1 MHAEYSDIGGI
12 SKKYREYLD
21 ILNREFH
28 APFTTEEAV
37 EVLGLDKTKGRRT
50 LAHLVSNGWLSRIS
64 KGIYN
69 TVPLGSLDPKSQSGN
84 AWIVANK
91 LFAPCYIGGWSAAEH
106 WHLTEQIF
114 NDVFVVTA
122 KNIRRTKQSVKNIR
136 YKLKSVKKNKLFG
149 TSNAWIGGVKV
160 LVSDPSKTLVD
171 MLDDPSLGGGI
182 RHVADILTNYFESDH
197 KDTTLL
203 NKYIK
208 KMNNNTIYKRLG
220 FLLEALEI
228 NEKAFIEICKKNISA
243 GYSDLDPAIVSEGKI
258 TNRWN
263 LKINVKL
270 DKGVE

>member
-1 MHAEYSDIGGI
+1 MQSEYSDIGGI

-21 ILNREFH
+21 ILNREFQ
-28 APFTTEEAV
+28 APFTTEEAIAI
-37 EVLGLDKTKGRRT
+37 LGLDKTKGRRT
-50 LAHLVSNGWLSRIS
+50 LAHLVSKGWLSRIS

-69 TVPLGSLDPKSQSGN
+69 TVPLGSLDPKSQSEN
-84 AWIVANK
+84 AWIVADK

-114 NDVFVVTA
+114 NDILVITA
-122 KNIRRTKQSVKNIR
+122 RDIRRTRQPVKNIL
-136 YKLKSVKKNKLFG
+136 YKLKSVKKDKLFG

-182 RHVADILTNYFESDH
+182 RHIADILANYFESDH
-197 KDTTLL
+197 KDIMLL

-220 FLLEALEI
+220 YLLETLEI
-228 NEKAFIEICKKNISA
+228 NEIAFTEKCRKNISA
-243 GYSDLDPAIVSEGKI
+243 GYSNLDPTVASEGKI
-258 TNRWN
+258 MNRWN
-263 LKINVKL
+263 LKLNVKL
-270 DKGVE
+270 DKAVE

>member
-1 MHAEYSDIGGI
+1 MQIEYSDIGGI

-21 ILNREFH
+21 LLHREFH

-37 EVLGLDKTKGRRT
+37 KVLGLDKTKGRRT

-64 KGIYN
+64 KGIYS
-69 TVPLGSLDPKSQSGN
+69 TVPLGTLDPKSQAEN
-84 AWIVANK
+84 AWIVADK

-106 WHLTEQIF
+106 WHLTEQVF
-114 NDVFVVTA
+114 NDIFVVTA
-122 KNIRRTKQSVKNIR
+122 KDIRRTKQPIKNIR
-136 YKLKSVKKNKLFG
+136 YKLKSVKKSRIFG

-171 MLDDPSLGGGI
+171 MLDDPSTGGGI
-182 RHVADILTNYFESDH
+182 RHVADILINYFESDH
-197 KDTTLL
+197 KDSTLL
-203 NKYIK
+203 HKYIK

-220 FLLEALEI
+220 YLLESLEI
-228 NEKAFIEICKKNISA
+228 NEKPFVEKCKKKIST
-243 GYSDLDPAIVSEGKI
+243 GYSDLDPTVASEGKL

-270 DKGVE
+270 DKGVS